1 MVEAVC
7 ALDMRE
13 RGVLAGDTV
22 VSTVMCNF
30 GFVRAMKEVGINVVQ
45 TKVGRPI
52 RSGGYAR
59 ARLLH
64 RWRAVWPHDSA
75 RSQLHGDGLMTA
87 CQFLAAVIRSG
98 KPVAEAIQVMEKMPQ
113 TLINVRVNDKHAVED
128 SAEVAAAVASA
139 EEALGEDGRVL
150 LRPSG
155 TEPVVRVMVEA
166 VDPAAAQAHAEAIA
180 AVVEACV

>member
-1 MVEAVC
+1 MPPKKTNA
-7 ALDMRE
+7 ARLLDE
-13 RGVLAGDTV
+13 L
-22 VSTVMCNF
+22 
-30 GFVRAMKEVGINVVQ
+30 GIGYAK
-45 TKVGRPI
+45 TKVGDKYVYEYMMANGCRLGGEQ
-52 RSGGYAR
+52 SGHMIF
-59 ARLLH
+59 LEH
-64 RWRAVWPHDSA
+64 NST
-75 RSQLHGDGLMTA
+75 GDGLMTA

>member
-1 MVEAVC
+1 
-7 ALDMRE
+7 
-13 RGVLAGDTV
+13 
-22 VSTVMCNF
+22 
-30 GFVRAMKEVGINVVQ
+30 
-45 TKVGRPI
+45 
-52 RSGGYAR
+52 
-59 ARLLH
+59 
-64 RWRAVWPHDSA
+64 
-75 RSQLHGDGLMTA
+75 MTA